1 MGDHIE
7 KTRLRVHGPNGP
19 EPISSWDTRIGK
31 MVFDGRPLAE
41 HMLSAKKEPAKRIN
55 EMLGAAYAL
64 VGANVDTEV
73 RDLRS
78 LPTRQGRNTADF
90 EATLVGGNIVRIE
103 TCGLTNELEQLYIN
117 ALSAIGHRADIELAK
132 HPDVMA
138 KSPYFVRFYKRV
150 VGPRDIKAV
159 SDELAALLISEG
171 PGARKTTSMS
181 RVGAQY
187 PLLDE
192 LDTNWTRLED
202 RHGRAGVILDPLLH
216 LLGRARPRDAFPML
230 FGEKAGK
237 YDEYSDGGTVPVWLA
252 MYVRSSLSIPYGDVE
267 ALIEQNPA
275 PAPFDRLIIGTK
287 TIGKAF

>member
-7 KTRLRVHGPNGP
+7 KTRLRVHGPNGL
-19 EPISSWDTRIGK
+19 EPMSSWDNRVGNV
-31 MVFDGRPLAE
+31 VFDGRPLAQ
-41 HMLSAKKEPAKRIN
+41 HVLSDQKEPAKRIN

-64 VGANVDTEV
+64 VGANVDAEV
-73 RDLRS
+73 RELRS

-90 EATLVGGNIVRIE
+90 EATLVDGTIVRVE
-103 TCGLTNELEQLYIN
+103 TCGLTNEVEQLYIN
-117 ALSAIGHRADIELAK
+117 ALSAIGRRAGAVLVR

-171 PGARKTTSMS
+171 ARARRTTSMS
-181 RVGAQY
+181 RVAPQY
-187 PLLDE
+187 PVLHE
-192 LDTNWTRLED
+192 LETNWTRLED
-202 RHGRAGVILDPLLH
+202 RRGRTGIILDPLRH
-216 LLGRARPRDAFPML
+216 LLGSMRPRDAFPLL

-237 YDEYSDGGTVPVWLA
+237 YEEYSEGGAVPVWLA

-267 ALIEQNPA
+267 TLIAQNPA